1 MLDLRRAAV
10 RQDEERERLFIDRYA
25 SLLAWALRLTNQQR
39 HAAEDLVQ
47 DAFVQFMLGRT
58 RLEEIENIDGYLRN
72 MLRYMHIARMSRS
85 AQHLH
90 ETALSVADYD
100 SLRLGWSAIEPA
112 RRMQAFEELHQ
123 ICLYACSRKES
134 SRAGSVLI
142 LRFFHDYLPTEI
154 ARVLNSSRD
163 CVDQWQ
169 RLARRE
175 AKLFINQPGR
185 LRFVDAKQN
194 KERQS
199 TYLRS
204 DCDLMPELRQMIFD
218 SCRGECLPLEELAGF
233 YCESQ
238 ADALTTVKLA
248 HIVSCSRCLDTV
260 NGLLELPALTQRYSS
275 EAGDAKE
282 PPQDPPG
289 GTSGGGTSDLTQK
302 FRRRLQE
309 TREHKPH
316 ELRISVNGFLV
327 SSMKVSAEVSELT
340 LNLTPDQPVE
350 FVELSSEQ
358 GVQLLFLSINST
370 SVQSE
375 QWAWIELSAGRS
387 LETSFRNENGPSL
400 EVVYR
405 DPEAELLVS
414 ATGESRSTNN
424 LSSPLFV
431 VPDPDYSQPAPA
443 SLLFKFG
450 RRIKAMVS
458 GLKAGFTWPPH
469 FNRENRPADETLLAS
484 FEGTSC
490 ATPELLSFQ
499 SSSGD
504 FSRRRLNFV
513 VVLLSALIVTG
524 FVLFK
529 LRQSPTLSAKGLL
542 EKAEA
547 AELASYAMPDQVK
560 HRVIELEE
568 RRGAGATVVLRK
580 RIEIW
585 EDPATRVYAA
595 RLYDDSNRLVAA
607 TRQQRDGSRLVY
619 HHGKKPRSGPSLE
632 TPQNLLLNFE
642 DLWQTNLSPQSYRAF
657 IGDPNSVRVEERDG
671 TYALSYDGV
680 QMIGATRLL
689 KATLV
694 LNRPELHALELSL
707 SVQRGNELLE
717 YRFVETKFELLPAK
731 TVNPTV
737 FEIES
742 ELIGGA
748 GELGRPGDWALRDL
762 TSSRVPPSP
771 STSTPPVASAEL
783 EVDVAY
789 LLNQAK
795 ADRNE
800 QVALTRSAGGSL
812 RVEGVVAT
820 QERKDEFLRALG
832 AVSDNPAVT
841 INIRTI
847 AEATESPTR
856 AKSISVQESRDTANE
871 IAADQE
877 LRRYFSQKDPDGPT
891 DAAIR
896 AHSSQVVNRAYD
908 VLFHAIEIKQLVK
921 RFATVDMRTVAPDAR
936 VKWIR
941 MLREHAN
948 ALSVENAA
956 LRGKIQPIFFPG
968 SPEITSDEA
977 PIQSDADLARAVD
990 RLHQLALA
998 NNAAVR
1004 GAFTISTESSAVAL
1018 KSNAF
1023 WQALLRV
1030 EKLAERI
1037 KQYESVSH

>member
-25 SLLAWALRLTNQQR
+25 SLFAWALRLTNHQR
-39 HAAEDLVQ
+39 DAAEDLVQ

-58 RLEEIENIDGYLRN
+58 KLEEIENVDGYLRR
-72 MLRYMHIARMSRS
+72 MLRYMHIARMNRS
-85 AQHLH
+85 AQHLQ

-100 SLRLGWSAIEPA
+100 SFRLGWSAIEPA

-142 LRFFHDYLPTEI
+142 LRFFHDYLPIEI

-199 TYLRS
+199 TYFRS
-204 DCDLMPELRQMIFD
+204 DCDLMPELRQTIFD

-233 YCESQ
+233 YSGSQ
-238 ADALTTVKLA
+238 ADALSTVKLA
-248 HIVSCSRCLDTV
+248 HIVSCSRCLDAV
-260 NGLLELPALTQRYSS
+260 NGLLGLPALTHRYSS
-275 EAGDAKE
+275 ETSDSKQ

-289 GTSGGGTSDLTQK
+289 GPSGGGTNDLTRR
-302 FRRRLQE
+302 FRRRLEE

-327 SSMKVSAEVSELT
+327 SSMKVSAELSELT

-358 GVQLLFLSINST
+358 GVQLLFFSINPT
-370 SVQSE
+370 SVQRE

-387 LETSFRNENGPSL
+387 LETCFRNEIGPSL

-405 DPEAELLVS
+405 DPELEPVAATVEL
-414 ATGESRSTNN
+414 RSLNG

-431 VPDPDYSQPAPA
+431 VPDPDDSQPAPT
-443 SLLFKFG
+443 SRLFKFG
-450 RRIKAMVS
+450 SKIKAMVS
-458 GLKAGFTWPPH
+458 GLKAGFTWPLH
-469 FNRENRPADETLLAS
+469 LDQKNHSANETFLAS
-484 FEGTSC
+484 FEDTSGP
-490 ATPELLSFQ
+490 TRELLSFQ
-499 SSSGD
+499 SNRAD

-513 VVLLSALIVTG
+513 VVLLSVLIVTG

-529 LRQSPTLSAKGLL
+529 WRQSPTLSAKGLL

-547 AELASYAMPDQVK
+547 AEQASYVRPDQVK

-568 RRGAGATVVLRK
+568 RRGVGATVVLRK

-585 EDPATRVYAA
+585 EDPATRLYTA

-607 TRQQRDGSRLVY
+607 TRQQPDGSLLVY
-619 HHGKKPRSGPSLE
+619 HHGKKPRSVPSLE

-642 DLWQTNLSPQSYRAF
+642 DLWQASLSPQSYRAF
-657 IGDPNSVRVEERDG
+657 VGDPDFARVEERDR

-694 LNRPELHALELSL
+694 LSRSELHAMELTL
-707 SVQRGNELLE
+707 SVQRGDELLE
-717 YRFVETKFELLPAK
+717 YRFVETKFELLSTK

-742 ELIGGA
+742 ELTGGA
-748 GELGRPGDWALRDL
+748 GNLGRPGDWALRDL

-812 RVEGVVAT
+812 RVEGVVAS

-832 AVSDNPAVT
+832 PVSDNPAVT

-847 AEATESPTR
+847 SEATERPTR
-856 AKSISVQESRDTANE
+856 AKSISVQETQDTANA
-871 IAADQE
+871 IATDEE
-877 LRRYFSQKDPDGPT
+877 LRRYFSQKDPVGPT
-891 DAAIR
+891 DVAIR
-896 AHSSQVVNRAYD
+896 AHSSEVVNRAYD

-968 SPEITSDEA
+968 SPVLTSDEVS
-977 PIQSDADLARAVD
+977 IQSDADLARAVD
-990 RLHQLALA
+990 RLHRLALA

-1004 GAFTISTESSAVAL
+1004 TAFTISTESSAEAL

-1030 EKLAERI
+1030 EKLSERI
-1037 KQYESVSH
+1037 KQYEAVSH

>member
-1 MLDLRRAAV
+1 M
-10 RQDEERERLFIDRYA
+10 
-25 SLLAWALRLTNQQR
+25 
-39 HAAEDLVQ
+39 
-47 DAFVQFMLGRT
+47 
-58 RLEEIENIDGYLRN
+58 
-72 MLRYMHIARMSRS
+72 
-85 AQHLH
+85 
-90 ETALSVADYD
+90 
-100 SLRLGWSAIEPA
+100 PA
-112 RRMQAFEELHQ
+112 
-123 ICLYACSRKES
+123 
-134 SRAGSVLI
+134 
-142 LRFFHDYLPTEI
+142 
-154 ARVLNSSRD
+154 
-163 CVDQWQ
+163 
-169 RLARRE
+169 
-175 AKLFINQPGR
+175 
-185 LRFVDAKQN
+185 
-194 KERQS
+194 
-199 TYLRS
+199 
-204 DCDLMPELRQMIFD
+204 
-218 SCRGECLPLEELAGF
+218 
-233 YCESQ
+233 
-238 ADALTTVKLA
+238 LA
-248 HIVSCSRCLDTV
+248 H
-260 NGLLELPALTQRYSS
+260 RYSS
-275 EAGDAKE
+275 EPCDSKE

-289 GTSGGGTSDLTQK
+289 GPSGGGDLTQR

-327 SSMKVSAEVSELT
+327 GSMTVSAELSELT

-358 GVQLLFLSINST
+358 GVQLLFFSINPT
-370 SVQSE
+370 SVQRE

-387 LETSFRNENGPSL
+387 LETCFRNDNGPSL

-405 DPEAELLVS
+405 DPEFELVT
-414 ATGESRSTNN
+414 ATGESRSLNS

-431 VPDPDYSQPAPA
+431 VPDPDNSQPAPTN
-443 SLLFKFG
+443 LLFKFG
-450 RRIKAMVS
+450 SRIRALLS
-458 GLKAGFTWPPH
+458 GLKASFTWPFH
-469 FNRENRPADETLLAS
+469 AKNRSANETFLAS
-484 FEGTSC
+484 FEDTSSP
-490 ATPELLSFQ
+490 TQELLRFQ

-524 FVLFK
+524 FVLLK
-529 LRQSPTLSAKGLL
+529 LRQSPTLSATGLL

-560 HRVIELEE
+560 HRVIEFEE
-568 RRGAGATVVLRK
+568 RRGAGAGVVLRN

-595 RLYDDSNRLVAA
+595 RLYDDSNRLLAA
-607 TRQQRDGSRLVY
+607 TRQQPDGSRLVY
-619 HHGKKPRSGPSLE
+619 HHGNKPRSVPSLE

-642 DLWQTNLSPQSYRAF
+642 NLWQAKLTPQSYRAF
-657 IGDPNSVRVEERDG
+657 IGDPKTARVEERDR
-671 TYALSYDGV
+671 TYAISYDGV

-694 LNRPELHALELSL
+694 LSRSELHAIELTL
-707 SVQRGNELLE
+707 SVQRGDELLE
-717 YRFVETKFELLPAK
+717 YRFVETKFELLSAK

-742 ELIGGA
+742 ELTGGA

-812 RVEGVVAT
+812 RVEGVVAS

-832 AVSDNPAVT
+832 PVSHNPAVT

-847 AEATESPTR
+847 SEATESPTR
-856 AKSISVQESRDTANE
+856 GKSISVQETQDTANE
-871 IAADQE
+871 IATDEE
-877 LRRYFSQKDPDGPT
+877 LRRYFSQKDPTGPT

-896 AHSSQVVNRAYD
+896 AHSSEVVNRAYD

-968 SPEITSDEA
+968 SPVLTSDE
-977 PIQSDADLARAVD
+977 PSIQSDADLARAVD
-990 RLHQLALA
+990 RLHQMALA

-1004 GAFTISTESSAVAL
+1004 AAFTISTESSSVAL

-1037 KQYESVSH
+1037 KQYEAVSH

>member
-39 HAAEDLVQ
+39 DAAEDLVQ

-58 RLEEIENIDGYLRN
+58 RLEEIENVDGYLRN
-72 MLRYMHIARMSRS
+72 MLRYMHIARMNRS
-85 AQHLH
+85 AQHVH

-100 SLRLGWSAIEPA
+100 SFRLGWSAIEPT
-112 RRMQAFEELHQ
+112 RRMQAFEELQQ

-154 ARVLNSSRD
+154 ASVLNSSRV

-218 SCRGECLPLEELAGF
+218 SCRGECLPLEELANF
-233 YCESQ
+233 YSGSQ
-238 ADALTTVKLA
+238 ADALNTVKLA
-248 HIVSCSRCLDTV
+248 HIVSCSHCLDAV
-260 NGLLELPALTQRYSS
+260 NGLLEMPCLTQRYSS
-275 EAGDAKE
+275 QPCDSKE

-289 GTSGGGTSDLTQK
+289 GPSGGGTSDLTQR

-327 SSMKVSAEVSELT
+327 SSMKVSAELSELT

-358 GVQLLFLSINST
+358 GVQLLFFSINQM
-370 SVQSE
+370 SVQRE

-387 LETSFRNENGPSL
+387 LETCFRNDNGPSL

-405 DPEAELLVS
+405 DPEFELAT
-414 ATGESRSTNN
+414 ATGELRSPNS

-431 VPDPDYSQPAPA
+431 VPDPDNSQPAPT

-450 RRIKAMVS
+450 SRIRAMLS
-458 GLKAGFTWPPH
+458 GLKAGFTWPFH
-469 FNRENRPADETLLAS
+469 EKNRSANETFLAS
-484 FEGTSC
+484 LEHTSP
-490 ATPELLSFQ
+490 ATPELLSLQ
-499 SSSGD
+499 ASSGD

-513 VVLLSALIVTG
+513 VVVLSVLIVTG
-524 FVLFK
+524 FVIFK

-547 AELASYAMPDQVK
+547 AELANYATPDQVK
-560 HRVIELEE
+560 HRVIEFEE
-568 RRGAGATVVLRK
+568 RRGASAEVVLRK

-585 EDPATRVYAA
+585 EDPATRVYVA
-595 RLYDDSNRLVAA
+595 RLYDDLNRLVAA
-607 TRQQRDGSRLVY
+607 TRQQPDGSRLVY
-619 HHGKKPRSGPSLE
+619 HHGKKPRSVPSLE

-642 DLWQTNLSPQSYRAF
+642 DLWQAKLTPQSYRAF
-657 IGDPNSVRVEERDG
+657 IGNPDVARVEERDR

-694 LNRPELHALELSL
+694 LSRSELHALELTI
-707 SVQRGNELLE
+707 SVQRGDELLE
-717 YRFVETKFELLPAK
+717 YRFIETKFELLSEK
-731 TVNPTV
+731 TVNQTV

-742 ELIGGA
+742 ELTGGA

-771 STSTPPVASAEL
+771 STSAPVASAEL

-812 RVEGVVAT
+812 RVEGVVAS
-820 QERKDEFLRALG
+820 QERKDEFLRALVP
-832 AVSDNPAVT
+832 VSDNPAVT

-847 AEATESPTR
+847 SEATESPTR
-856 AKSISVQESRDTANE
+856 AKSISVQETQDTANE
-871 IAADQE
+871 IATDEE
-877 LRRYFSQKDPDGPT
+877 LRRYFSQKDPAGPT

-896 AHSSQVVNRAYD
+896 AHSSEVVNRAYG

-936 VKWIR
+936 AKWIR

-948 ALSVENAA
+948 AMSIENAA

-968 SPEITSDEA
+968 SSAIMSDEG

-1004 GAFTISTESSAVAL
+1004 AAFTISTESSAVAL

-1037 KQYESVSH
+1037 KQYEAVSH